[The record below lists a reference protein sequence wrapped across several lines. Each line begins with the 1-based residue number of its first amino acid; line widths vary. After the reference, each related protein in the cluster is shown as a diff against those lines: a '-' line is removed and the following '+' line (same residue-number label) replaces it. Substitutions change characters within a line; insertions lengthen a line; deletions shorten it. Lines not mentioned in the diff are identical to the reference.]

1 MTYDEYRLK
10 CDKIEIDANLEKKLI
25 NMKRSK
31 ALADLR
37 REYAKGD
44 KNERQT

>member
-10 CDKIEIDANLEKKLI
+10 CDKIEIDANLAKKLI

-31 ALADLR
+31 ALTDLR
-37 REYAKGD
+37 REY
-44 KNERQT
+44 NEQKEDEK